1 MFAEVALSISTFQSF
16 TYKIPPDLIHIAQI
30 GCRVKVPLGN
40 RLANGV
46 ITAIDDIAVFK
57 GGVKSISEII
67 DTAPILTKEL
77 WDLIHWISYYYVTPI
92 GKVFN
97 TVLPL
102 NISKNHSSQMHWY
115 ANYLKLDDSGFIN

>member
-102 NISKNHSSQMHWY
+102 NISKNHSSQMH
-115 ANYLKLDDSGFIN
+115 